1 MSTKKL
7 AAVSQLR
14 STAGLQ
20 IKRHSS
26 PKQVSS
32 PQPKTHD
39 VVILYAGRNQI
50 RKITSIAIKDTQTP
64 SGTGEITYPNNT
76 EEETYL
82 QVRYHCTPNSV
93 LLDRRGQHTAQEKTS
108 RSRNFQEQEP
118 KTQATGGI
126 IFQRKEHA
134 YRIATTCLRQ
144 QHGNTPHHPANIQ
157 DKKTQLPA
165 AQGKHKTRR
174 EAYPRRPQPTSQ
186 EPQNPPSS
194 HWRHTV
200 KPCQRTAHPPAQNQ
214 QTHYRRKW

>member
-1 MSTKKL
+1 MTKHQHCKLRFFLTICKLLHLFLCTSYNISTLASPIDGDQYFNNNNVYTASPKAMLLMKQHVLGSVVLTTEATKQRYEASSGSCPPRNVDKKL

-20 IKRHSS
+20 IKRHSN

-118 KTQATGGI
+118 T
-126 IFQRKEHA
+126 
-134 YRIATTCLRQ
+134 L
-144 QHGNTPHHPANIQ
+144 
-157 DKKTQLPA
+157 
-165 AQGKHKTRR
+165 
-174 EAYPRRPQPTSQ
+174 Q
-186 EPQNPPSS
+186 E
-194 HWRHTV
+194 
-200 KPCQRTAHPPAQNQ
+200 
-214 QTHYRRKW
+214 YM